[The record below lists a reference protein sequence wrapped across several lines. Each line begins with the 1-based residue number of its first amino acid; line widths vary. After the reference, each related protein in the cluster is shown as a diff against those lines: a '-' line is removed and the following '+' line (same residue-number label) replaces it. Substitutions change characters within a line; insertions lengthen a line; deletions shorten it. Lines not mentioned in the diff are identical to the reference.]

1 MLETELLLHGLG
13 ITTNYKGY
21 EILVAAVDIVL
32 RDENALSDVMETIYN
47 GVAVKLNISAAS
59 VERNIRTA
67 ISHAWDI
74 APNRFGKVIGW
85 PNPYPP
91 TSSELIRLLTEKVK
105 ESM

>member
-21 EILVAAVDIVL
+21 EILVTAVDIVL
-32 RDENALSDVMETIYN
+32 RDENALSDVMETIYK
-47 GVAVKLNISAAS
+47 GVAEKLGLSAAS

-85 PNPYPP
+85 PHPYPP
-91 TSSELIRLLTEKVK
+91 TSSELISLLTEKVK

>member
-1 MLETELLLHGLG
+1 MLETEMLLHGLG

-32 RDENALSDVMETIYN
+32 RDENALSDVMETIYK
-47 GVAVKLNISAAS
+47 GVAEKLGISAAS

-74 APNRFGKVIGW
+74 APNRFTKTLGW
-85 PNPYPP
+85 PHSYPP
-91 TSSELIRLLTEKVK
+91 TSSELISLLTEKVQK
-105 ESM
+105 SL